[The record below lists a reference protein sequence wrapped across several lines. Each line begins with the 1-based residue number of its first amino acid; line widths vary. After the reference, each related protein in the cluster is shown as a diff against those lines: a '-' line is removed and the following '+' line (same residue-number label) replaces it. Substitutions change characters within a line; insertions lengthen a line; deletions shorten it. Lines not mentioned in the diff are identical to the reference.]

1 MATVNKILKPR
12 RGKKSTMAGTK
23 ASTVL
28 AAGELFLEVPD
39 TGVGKGKSK
48 IKVGDGST
56 AYKSL
61 PYALGDTSTDVITY
75 SSNSSTSVATA
86 LNNVASGK
94 TLANMIAGLK
104 QAVSLLNTSVTSLN
118 DDCAQLK
125 NSFQDGCSTIA
136 AKITSLGVTTSS
148 TASPTTI
155 SNNISTLATNKYN
168 SGYNTGYS
176 AGSAAFKDYK
186 IICLWNSTNSTVERT
201 ITAKTKGTVF
211 IFMSN
216 RADGNLT
223 NNVNINQQFAVK
235 QNGYAVS
242 PCLIDDNMTQFNDGA
257 GTRMALAVLNVNV
270 GDSIYLLSNVWAAFT
285 YLNRCYL
292 TVPID
297 FSYA

>member
-118 DDCAQLK
+118 DDCAQL
-125 NSFQDGCSTIA
+125 NSNLTI
-136 AKITSLGVTTSS
+136 
-148 TASPTTI
+148 
-155 SNNISTLATNKYN
+155 
-168 SGYNTGYS
+168 
-176 AGSAAFKDYK
+176 
-186 IICLWNSTNSTVERT
+186 RT
-201 ITAKTKGTVF
+201 IRKNKTITIPANSILNNNVMNVNDVDGYIPVGIVGIYSDYPNVIIPTIYYINSVKELWFDVKNLHSESLTTGITFQVMYVSDGFTV
-211 IFMSN
+211 
-216 RADGNLT
+216 T
-223 NNVNINQQFAVK
+223 NN
-235 QNGYAVS
+235 
-242 PCLIDDNMTQFNDGA
+242 L
-257 GTRMALAVLNVNV
+257 
-270 GDSIYLLSNVWAAFT
+270 
-285 YLNRCYL
+285 
-292 TVPID
+292 
-297 FSYA
+297 